1 MKLSRPAI
9 TILSD
14 LICDDKSKYLYR
26 TQKDIEKLFYGNT
39 SINFDS
45 IPATNRKGFTFYCL
59 ENCTDIE
66 KILREITDYRI
77 FSKNQKEIAKQLVT
91 EINDVLRV
99 EKYKLELGN
108 SGLYKLSNLDNK
120 KIVTTDL
127 HREAEILSS
136 SYIEEHLLKTENKLK
151 DKDFSG
157 AITNA
162 KSLVEQVIRDLSKKL
177 ETDFVDNDLGKSF
190 KNVQTKM
197 NMNPKDYEH
206 NGFKQILT
214 GLISIVSGIAEVRN
228 KTSDSHSRI
237 YNPSEHH
244 AILVVNSARTICSFL
259 VDSYKYQKSMKILGE

>member
-26 TQKDIEKLFYGNT
+26 TQNDLEKLFYENT
-39 SINFDS
+39 CINFDT
-45 IPATNRKGFTFYCL
+45 IPAPNRKGFTFYCL
-59 ENCTDIE
+59 ENCNNIE

-77 FSKNQKEIAKQLVT
+77 FSENKKATAKQLVA

-99 EKYKLELGN
+99 ENYKLELDN
-108 SGLYKLSNLDNK
+108 LGLYKLSNLDNK
-120 KIVTTDL
+120 IIVATEL
-127 HREAEILSS
+127 HKEANILSS

-162 KSLVEQVIRDLSKKL
+162 KSLVEQVIRDLSNKL
-177 ETDFVDNDLGKSF
+177 EVDFIDNDLGRSF
-190 KNVQTKM
+190 KNVQSKM

-259 VDSYKYQKSMKILGE
+259 VDSYKYQKSMNYLGE

>member
-1 MKLSRPAI
+1 MKLSRPALK
-9 TILSD
+9 ILSE
-14 LICDDKSKYLYR
+14 LICDDNKKFLYR
-26 TQKDIEKLFYGNT
+26 TKNDIEKLFYGNIDINIEDIPT
-39 SINFDS
+39 SSRRD
-45 IPATNRKGFTFYCL
+45 FTIHCL
-59 ENCTDIE
+59 QNCNNIE

-77 FSKNQKEIAKQLVT
+77 FPKNKNETAKLLVA

-99 EKYKLELGN
+99 ENCQLELDN
-108 SGLYKLSNLDNK
+108 LGLYKFSYLDNK
-120 KIVTTDL
+120 KIVATEL
-127 HREAEILSS
+127 YKEANILSS

-177 ETDFVDNDLGKSF
+177 EADFIDNDLGKSF
-190 KNVQTKM
+190 KNVQSKM

-206 NGFKQILT
+206 NGFRQILT

-244 AILVVNSARTICSFL
+244 AVLVVNSARTICSFL
-259 VDSYKYQKSMKILGE
+259 VDSYKYQKSMNYLGE